1 MVSGVRVQIAGS
13 AAVDTDGALLMAVHA
28 TVRALACKLIDE
40 GFGLVVGIG
49 DERIGDSGVPCT
61 FDWTVIET
69 IVQAPD
75 PAPGR
80 LLGAEPRFFIVGSL
94 AGFDRVP
101 PRRKDVWAQCSS
113 RSDVEVVAS
122 PPGWRMGGIIRQNQ
136 ARRADILVAVGGG
149 AGVEHLAQIYL
160 EEGKRVIPINCAIRG
175 LSGDGVGGSQHMHE
189 IALGNEGVE
198 FFQLR
203 DGAGGAAARLAAL
216 RIDAACDPE
225 AIAARTA
232 ELVRDLRPTIAFYV
246 RLLAEDHDRYSA
258 VERFFRRTVDPTV
271 ETLGFMPHEVGRGDP
286 LAAFLNVEI
295 FEGIHRAGL
304 VVVDLTGN
312 RPNCLMELGY
322 ALARERRLVL
332 SAERGTQLA
341 FDPDKLRVFFW
352 DDEPIADEQLKYLD
366 WARRFMTIPPI
377 IA

>member
-1 MVSGVRVQIAGS
+1 MNGVRVHIAGS
-13 AAVDTDGALLMAVHA
+13 AAVDTDGALLTAAHD
-28 TVRALACKLIDE
+28 TVRALARKLIDE
-40 GFGLVVGIG
+40 GLGLVVGIG
-49 DERIGDSGVPCT
+49 GERIGDSGVPCI

-69 IVQAPD
+69 IAQAPD
-75 PAPGR
+75 PAPGW
-80 LLGAEPRFFIVGSL
+80 LLGAEPRFFVVGSL

-101 PRRKDVWAQCSS
+101 PNRKDVWAKCSS
-113 RSDVEVVAS
+113 RSDVEVAAS

-136 ARRADILVAVGGG
+136 ARQADVLVAVGGG
-149 AGVEHLAQIYL
+149 AGVEHLAQIYF

-175 LSGDGVGGSQHMHE
+175 LSGDGVGGSQRMHE

-225 AIAARTA
+225 VIGTRTA

-246 RLLAEDHDRYSA
+246 RLVAKDHDRYSA
-258 VERFFRRTVDPTV
+258 VERFFRRTIDPTV
-271 ETLGFMPHEVGRGDP
+271 ETLGFRPHEVGRSDP

-295 FEGIHRAGL
+295 FGGIHRAGL

-332 SAERGTQLA
+332 SAERGTELA
-341 FDPDKLRVFFW
+341 FDSDKLPVFFW
-352 DDEPIADEQLKYLD
+352 DDGPSADEQLKYLD

-377 IA
+377 VA